1 MLEVRNALNRYR
13 FIVEQ
18 GNTPL
23 MFSFNQAFW
32 RDWKKTKGAILA
44 FRDPFPAFD
53 RPKNMT
59 QVLKKRSMHNFMH
72 LKNLR
77 LRLYLGYKKEYQYR
91 QYLLK
96 ARNFMSITFT
106 EKMFLYLEGNVSHMM
121 QRFGFAKNAEI
132 ALDMMKHG
140 HVRANYVEKITKR
153 HQLKTYEV
161 FQVKTPK
168 WQQDSDEIK
177 NITQTLHYVTHP
189 SHLVVNWKL
198 NTIRFVGKPK
208 SRHFSHPHMN
218 LKAND
223 VAFYYSH

>member
-1 MLEVRNALNRYR
+1 MPSNSIIKRTSLCTKYNFDIWGKTIRNSKFLGLINRLYLSPRFMLEVRNALNRYR

-77 LRLYLGYKKEYQYR
+77 
-91 QYLLK
+91 
-96 ARNFMSITFT
+96 
-106 EKMFLYLEGNVSHMM
+106 
-121 QRFGFAKNAEI
+121 I
-132 ALDMMKHG
+132 AIISWL
-140 HVRANYVEKITKR
+140 
-153 HQLKTYEV
+153 
-161 FQVKTPK
+161 
-168 WQQDSDEIK
+168 
-177 NITQTLHYVTHP
+177 
-189 SHLVVNWKL
+189 
-198 NTIRFVGKPK
+198 
-208 SRHFSHPHMN
+208 
-218 LKAND
+218 
-223 VAFYYSH
+223 